1 MRRLAYQA
9 AAVAVA
15 LIVVGYLV
23 HNASVN
29 LEERRIASGFA
40 FLEREAGFE
49 ISESPFLRAAQ

>member
-1 MRRLAYQA
+1 VRRLAYQA

-29 LEERRIASGFA
+29 LAERRIASGFG

-49 ISESPFLRAAQ
+49 IS